1 MATMMQVAMM
11 RVAMVAI
18 ATPVSKILKI
28 PTSIFSNSCKDHN
41 KLSLKALSPTRSNGS
56 QVISI

>member
-1 MATMMQVAMM
+1 MATMMHVAMM

-28 PTSIFSNSCKDHN
+28 PTPIFSNPCK
-41 KLSLKALSPTRSNGS
+41 SNGS

>member
-1 MATMMQVAMM
+1 MASMMHVAMM

-28 PTSIFSNSCKDHN
+28 PTHFFLIHVRII
-41 KLSLKALSPTRSNGS
+41 T
-56 QVISI
+56 I